1 MVPLQIMPALEKQCF
16 IYMDKPN
23 GWARQQTGSGLNGL
37 CVKISAVKK
46 GNDFIE
52 NEGCGNQIRGF
63 AGAEV
68 SPVGDG
74 LRMVLVVLRFNGYDI
89 AGVKK

>member
-1 MVPLQIMPALEKQCF
+1 MKDAYHILHGESRLICRSR
-16 IYMDKPN
+16 I
-23 GWARQQTGSGLNGL
+23 
-37 CVKISAVKK
+37 KK